1 MTQKLAKLISG
12 LDVLRKN
19 KKNPFYKSKY
29 ADINQLLAQVKPQ
42 AEKLGL
48 TILQP
53 IVKDQVVTVIMDNE
67 SGETF
72 PSFETTETM
81 TGLTI
86 IGSQPQDRGSEITY
100 YRRYS
105 LQSLLALEA
114 EDVDANSKA
123 QQEQAN
129 RQSQQE
135 QANRQSQNYHNFK
148 NTNNEIGF

>member
-1 MTQKLAKLISG
+1 MTTQMTQKLAKLISG

-19 KKNPFYKSKY
+19 KKNPFYKSNY

-72 PSFETTETM
+72 PSFETTEAM

-114 EDVDANSKA
+114 EDDDANSTVRKKT
-123 QQEQAN
+123 QQA
-129 RQSQQE
+129 

>member
-1 MTQKLAKLISG
+1 MTTQMTQKLTKLISG

-19 KKNPFYKSKY
+19 KKNPFYKSNY

-53 IVKDQVVTVIMDNE
+53 IIKDQVVTVIMDNE
-67 SGETF
+67 TGETF
-72 PSFETTETM
+72 PAFEKAEAM

-114 EDVDANSKA
+114 EDDDANSTVIKKP
-123 QQEQAN
+123 QQSQAN
-129 RQSQQE
+129 RQG
-135 QANRQSQNYHNFK
+135 QNYHNFK